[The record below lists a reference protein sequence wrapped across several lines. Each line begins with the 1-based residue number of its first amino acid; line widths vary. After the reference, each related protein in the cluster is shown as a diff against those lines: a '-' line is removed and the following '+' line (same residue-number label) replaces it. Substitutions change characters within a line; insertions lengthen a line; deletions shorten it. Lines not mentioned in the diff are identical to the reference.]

1 MACAGFFWRPSS
13 VDRAASICTPAL
25 ASSSSSHW
33 PCFWLLFWLEEREET
48 PEDKSSAI
56 WSLGNGDALSLSFPH
71 GKWGI
76 FHFINDS
83 AESRVYQYMCSWWL
97 LSALHLVT
105 STPVP
110 GRVGIPGRLPVKSPF
125 SQLWLAPSCVA
136 YNWFV
141 GRTHLGPT
149 VSESC
154 GCFKSASWIIILWHM
169 ATSFMFPP
177 RASGSKVSPQR
188 TLVLSLQESL
198 TMQHSCPQA
207 APRPRGP
214 PDWCEVR
221 ENSCPV
227 GWSTRDS
234 PWSLPCEMPWLQRDY
249 RRD

>member
-1 MACAGFFWRPSS
+1 MWTGLLPSAPLPLPPPPPATGLASDSSFGWRREKKPLKTSPAQSGLWGMEMHLVSLFLMENEEFSISLMTLLRAESTNTCAAGDCYLPSTLSLQLQFLAELGSLVDFQSSPLSASFGWRPP
-13 VDRAASICTPAL
+13 VWPTTDLWEARTWVPQLVKAVVASNQP
-25 ASSSSSHW
+25 
-33 PCFWLLFWLEEREET
+33 PQ
-48 PEDKSSAI
+48 
-56 WSLGNGDALSLSFPH
+56 SLSSGTWQH
-71 GKWGI
+71 
-76 FHFINDS
+76 
-83 AESRVYQYMCSWWL
+83 L
-97 LSALHLVT
+97 L
-105 STPVP
+105 
-110 GRVGIPGRLPVKSPF
+110 
-125 SQLWLAPSCVA
+125 
-136 YNWFV
+136 
-141 GRTHLGPT
+141 
-149 VSESC
+149 
-154 GCFKSASWIIILWHM
+154 
-169 ATSFMFPP
+169 FPP